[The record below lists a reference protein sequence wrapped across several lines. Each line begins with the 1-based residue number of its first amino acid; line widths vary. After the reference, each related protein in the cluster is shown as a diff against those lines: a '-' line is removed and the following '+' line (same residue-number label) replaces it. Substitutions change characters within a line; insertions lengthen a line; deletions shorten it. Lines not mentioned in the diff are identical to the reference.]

1 MFIDIYDEGKG
12 VYIMEY
18 SVLKKKE
25 ILPFATTQVNLEDT
39 RPGEM
44 SQSQKDKYCLISFTP
59 VI

>member
-12 VYIMEY
+12 VYILEY

-25 ILPFATTQVNLEDT
+25 ILPLATTRVNLEDT

-44 SQSQKDKYCLISFTP
+44 SQSQKDKYCLTSFIP